1 MDHVYFLHKDAH
13 AGKEESKPKGN
24 LSMDVVEHA
33 PICPNRRKTFRE
45 VPSWIYSILEGIS
58 NPREKF

>member
-33 PICPNRRKTFRE
+33 PICPNWRKTFRE